1 MDDALIDSA
10 EQLIDYKFNDRSLLE
25 MALTH
30 ASVANNRLES
40 NERMEFLGDAILGMV
55 VVHDLYQRYPDLLE
69 GEMTKI
75 KSSVVSRQTCAKISQ
90 QTGLCEVIVTGK
102 GMARPDGVPRSVAA
116 AAFESIIGA
125 IFLDGGL
132 EPARHYIIGHAG
144 EHIEEAFAN
153 EHQDNFKSMLQQHAQ
168 RKWNTTP
175 DYRLL
180 DEKGP
185 DHSKCFEVAVVVD
198 GRHFPSAWGVNK
210 KEAEQDAARKAL
222 VQLGLID
229 EEQAPTGPADQKG
242 QQL

>member
-10 EQLIDYKFNDRSLLE
+10 EQLIGYKFNDRSLLE
-25 MALTH
+25 TALTH
-30 ASVANNRLES
+30 ASVANSRLES
-40 NERMEFLGDAILGMV
+40 NERLEFLGDAILGMV
-55 VVHDLYQRYPDLLE
+55 VVHDLYERYPDLLE

-102 GMARPDGVPRSVAA
+102 GMDRPGGVPRSVAA

-125 IFLDGGL
+125 VYLDGGI
-132 EPARHYIIGHAG
+132 ESARHYIIGNAI

-153 EHQDNFKSMLQQHAQ
+153 EHQDNFKSMLQQYAQ
-168 RKWNTTP
+168 RKWSTTP

-185 DHSKCFEVAVVVD
+185 DHSKCFEVAVVID

-210 KEAEQDAARKAL
+210 KEAEQDAAYKAL

-229 EEQAPTGPADQKG
+229 EKQAPTGPVDEEA
-242 QQL
+242 